1 MGLKSSASFF
11 IDNKGIFALIGYERK
26 IAHTGDQM
34 IGRTIAHYKILEK
47 IGVGGMGVV
56 YKAEDTRLKRI
67 VALKFLHEQFAAD
80 NTATARFFREARS
93 ASALNH
99 QNIITIHEIDKFEGK
114 YFISMEF
121 IEGKSVKDLVSGKAL
136 SVRRALDIAMQVA
149 EALKNAHHKGVIHRD
164 LKSDNIM
171 LTPEGIVKIAD
182 FGLAKVKDSSAFTSQ
197 PSMMGTL
204 PYISPEQLQGITAD
218 ERTDIFSLG
227 VVLYEMVTG
236 TLPFW
241 SEHAQAIMYSILNE
255 EPDSVTK
262 INQEIPIELERVIRK
277 ALEKKRE
284 LRYQSIVELLA
295 DLRTVSEELETGA
308 RRSAPAVPS
317 LAVLY
322 FENLSGGKEDDY
334 FAAGMTEDII
344 TDLSKVDR
352 IKVLSRGDVLPY
364 RGKTVGVKETGRKLN
379 VDYML
384 EGSVRKSDSKLR
396 ITAQLIRVSDGF
408 HVWADRFDRELKD
421 VFEVQ
426 AEVSQKVA
434 QALQIKLTASQIQR
448 IEKKPTLSIKAY
460 DYYLRGRDYYWR
472 LGKEDLEFAMQMFE
486 KALQVDPQYA
496 LAYAG
501 LADVYVYKY
510 DAYYDRSVQLLDR
523 AEEAAKRA
531 LALDYDLPEA
541 HRALGRV
548 HKDKKNY
555 KESISEFKKAIELKP
570 DYFEAYRALGWIY
583 DEMRDYD
590 NAIAYAEKALQIR
603 PLERESYVLL
613 GVAYLDKKEYEQAIK
628 IFTKGLEIA
637 PDYGTAYYYVGNTY
651 QKQGKFQQALEMYDK
666 CVKAGG
672 DVNVYLDMGW
682 VHFLKGDVRK
692 ATASYKK
699 CIELGCFE
707 FLANYYLGLTNET
720 QGNTKESQECYKLC
734 LELSRKLLQDDPDNP
749 YVHSTLGLVHTALG
763 QKEEGIERG
772 EHAVSLD
779 PENGAILYE
788 LARIYALQNRPE
800 KAIQALGKALDRCL
814 CPSPLEAGLDP
825 HFKSLQPLPE
835 FARLTTR

>member
-1 MGLKSSASFF
+1 
-11 IDNKGIFALIGYERK
+11 
-26 IAHTGDQM
+26 M
-34 IGRTIAHYKILEK
+34 IGRVFSHYRIVEK
-47 IGVGGMGVV
+47 IGEGGMGVV

-80 NTATARFFREARS
+80 STAKGRFLREARS

-99 QNIITIHEIDKFEGK
+99 QNIITIHEIDEFEGK
-114 YFISMEF
+114 HFISMEF
-121 IEGKSVKDLVSGKAL
+121 VEGNCVKDLIGQKAL
-136 SVRRALDIAMQVA
+136 SVKKALDIAIQVA
-149 EALKNAHHKGVIHRD
+149 EALRSAHQKGVIHRD

-182 FGLAKVKDSSAFTSQ
+182 FGLAKLKDASALTTQ

-204 PYISPEQLQGITAD
+204 PYISPEQIQGMTTD
-218 ERTDIFSLG
+218 ERTDIFSFG
-227 VVLYEMVTG
+227 VVMYEMVTG
-236 TLPFW
+236 VLPFW
-241 SEHAQAIMYSILNE
+241 SEHPQAIMYSILNE
-255 EPDSVTK
+255 EPEPVTR
-262 INQEIPIELERVIRK
+262 INKETPIELERIIRK
-277 ALEKKRE
+277 ALEKTRE
-284 LRYQSIVELLA
+284 LRYQSIVELSA
-295 DLRTVSEELETGA
+295 DLRSVNEELETAA
-308 RRSAPAVPS
+308 RRKTPALPS

-322 FENLSGGKEDDY
+322 FENLAGGKEDDY

-344 TDLSKVDR
+344 TDLSKIDK
-352 IKVLSRGDVLPY
+352 IKVLSRSDVLPY
-364 RGKTVGVKETGRKLN
+364 REKTLSARETGRKLN
-379 VDYML
+379 VDYVL
-384 EGSVRKSDSKLR
+384 EGSVRKADNKLR
-396 ITAQLIRVSDGF
+396 ITAQLIRVSDGYP
-408 HVWADRFDRELKD
+408 VWAERFDRKLKD

-426 AEVSQKVA
+426 ADVSEKVA
-434 QALQIKLTASQIQR
+434 QALEIRLTASQIQR
-448 IEKKPTLSIKAY
+448 IEKKPTISIRAY
-460 DYYLRGRDYYWR
+460 DYYLRGRDYYRR
-472 LGKEDLEFAMQMFE
+472 LGKEDLEFAIQMYK
-486 KALQVDPQYA
+486 KALEMDPEYA

-523 AEEAAKRA
+523 AEEASKRA

-590 NAIAYAEKALQIR
+590 NAIAHAERALEIR
-603 PLERESYVLL
+603 PSEGESYVLL
-613 GVAYLDKKEYEQAIK
+613 GVAYLDKGEYEQAIK
-628 IFTKGLEIA
+628 MFTKGLEIA

-651 QKQGKFQQALEMYDK
+651 QKQGKFEQALEMYDR
-666 CVKAGG
+666 CVKVGG

-682 VHFLKGDVRK
+682 VHLLKGDVQK
-692 ATASYKK
+692 AIASYKK

-720 QGNTKESQECYKLC
+720 QGNAKDSKECYELC

-763 QKEEGIERG
+763 QKEKAAEHG

-779 PENGAILYE
+779 PENGAILYD
-788 LARIYALQNRPE
+788 LARIYALQNRPGKSIQILE
-800 KAIQALGKALDRCL
+800 KAFNRCL
-814 CPSPLEAGLDP
+814 CPSPFEAKLDP
-825 HFKSLQPLPE
+825 HFKSLHQFIE
-835 FARLTTR
+835 FKKAVGG